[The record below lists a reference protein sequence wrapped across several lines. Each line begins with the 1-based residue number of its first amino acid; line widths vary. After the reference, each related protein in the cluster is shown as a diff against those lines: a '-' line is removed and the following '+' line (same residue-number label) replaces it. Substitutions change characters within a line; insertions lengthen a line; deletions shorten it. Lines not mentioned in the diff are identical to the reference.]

1 MIGKNSSIILFVML
15 LVLAIS
21 PVRAFAAAWA
31 DVVYDADVPPKT
43 RENVAKA
50 IDSVA
55 DLLTQ
60 YNIALRD
67 NITVV
72 VTSDTEGY
80 IQARMFYAK
89 ESRGKAEE
97 GAKYSGGVS
106 LGDKRIIII
115 RGSLQLNSNPAEAFR
130 ILPHEIFHQVQ
141 NQYGKTGTV
150 NWLVEGTPE
159 AFQFTAR
166 EKAGFGK
173 GSDYVRQAEE
183 IIRHAPEIPDVRQLA
198 DYKYQNYTALV
209 QKGYPVYQMSVV
221 MTNRLVQD
229 NGFENIIFFYQL
241 LHNGTTPD
249 KAFLA
254 AFRVPMAWF
263 LSDMNDY
270 FDKLRGGR

>member
-1 MIGKNSSIILFVML
+1 MTGKLPPIILLAML
-15 LVLAIS
+15 LLLALS
-21 PVRAFAAAWA
+21 PVHAFAAAWA
-31 DVVYDADVPPKT
+31 DIVYEADVPPKT

-50 IDSVA
+50 VDSVA

-60 YNIALRD
+60 YNIALRN

-72 VTSDTEGY
+72 ITADTEGY

-89 ESRGKAEE
+89 ESRAKAEE
-97 GAKYSGGVS
+97 VAKYSGGVS
-106 LGDKRIIII
+106 LGGKHIIII
-115 RGSLQLNSNPAEAFR
+115 KGTPQLNAHPAEAFR

-141 NQYGKTGTV
+141 SQYGKTSTV

-159 AFQFTAR
+159 AFQFAAR

-173 GSDYVRQAEE
+173 ESDYIRQAEE
-183 IIRHAPEIPDVRQLA
+183 EIRQAPEIPDARQLA
-198 DYKYQNYTALV
+198 DYNYQSYTALV

-221 MTNRLVQD
+221 MATRLVQD

-241 LHNGTTPD
+241 LHNGTAPD
-249 KAFLA
+249 HAFLS

-263 LSDMNDY
+263 LSDMNAY